1 MSNTVLGIIIFLF
14 SVGVAG
20 IVSLFFYKNCGK
32 LIRLRNADIRKLN
45 QQIKNYDSSM
55 NFFQELD
62 EKMKENHFIFP
73 LWEKYRRNFIIIPD
87 DEEINHVY
95 STTDADEYFNFS
107 NLSAGISIEFW
118 QNLAGVFT
126 GLGILGTFLGLT
138 IGLLGFDMSSS
149 ATIQKGISNLL
160 NGTSTAFLTSIV
172 GILCAL
178 IFNYY
183 YNNSLIRNFDASI
196 DDFANK
202 LDELI
207 PRKQAE
213 ELLYIN
219 SEAVKEQTTELQDFN
234 TTLALTIGDALRNA
248 MTTDV
253 KPVLEELLTAIRE
266 LSTGGVETIKN
277 SINDNTGSELRDFAG
292 TLQELQQGMR
302 DILMQSQQMNEE
314 NNQKLRVAVDEMV
327 KSLQNA
333 TSDSVTAQQ
342 KNMNKMNE
350 QIKGLFT
357 EMNDNLRQ
365 TVQGLLEA
373 GSNTGIQL
381 DHSIKGAAE
390 TSDAIVKTWESVS
403 KQQQEQLSH
412 NIEQIRNILEET
424 LRSIRDDRE
433 NYIQTLK
440 NITQELQNTMASSD
454 VLIKQAG
461 VTANQFASAAG
472 PMNDVAHTMN
482 TSVNNVIDAT
492 KSFNNQVGMTV
503 LELKD
508 TSSSN
513 IKSVNTI
520 REALE
525 RTEES
530 WHAYENVFQGL
541 DAQLGKTF
549 TELEENLVKY
559 NQLTQSGLS
568 DNLIAFDKNI
578 GTAIGQVN
586 ALVQELQEAIED
598 LTDQKSINQKNRTFN
613 RGR

>member
-266 LSTGGVETIKN
+266 LSTGGMETIKN

-342 KNMNKMNE
+342 KNMNEMNE

-454 VLIKQAG
+454 V
-461 VTANQFASAAG
+461 
-472 PMNDVAHTMN
+472 
-482 TSVNNVIDAT
+482 
-492 KSFNNQVGMTV
+492 
-503 LELKD
+503 
-508 TSSSN
+508 
-513 IKSVNTI
+513 
-520 REALE
+520 
-525 RTEES
+525 
-530 WHAYENVFQGL
+530 
-541 DAQLGKTF
+541 QL
-549 TELEENLVKY
+549 
-559 NQLTQSGLS
+559 
-568 DNLIAFDKNI
+568 A
-578 GTAIGQVN
+578 
-586 ALVQELQEAIED
+586 
-598 LTDQKSINQKNRTFN
+598 
-613 RGR
+613 

>member
-20 IVSLFFYKNCGK
+20 IVSLFYKNCGK

-266 LSTGGVETIKN
+266 LSTGGMETIKN

-342 KNMNKMNE
+342 KNMNEMNE

>member
-32 LIRLRNADIRKLN
+32 LIRFRNADIRKLN

-266 LSTGGVETIKN
+266 LSTGGMETIKN

-342 KNMNKMNE
+342 KNMNEMNE

>member
-1 MSNTVLGIIIFLF
+1 MSNTVLWIIIFLF

-266 LSTGGVETIKN
+266 LSTGGMETIKN

-342 KNMNKMNE
+342 KNMNEMNE

>member
-126 GLGILGTFLGLT
+126 GLGILVTFLGLT

-266 LSTGGVETIKN
+266 LSTGGMETIKN

-342 KNMNKMNE
+342 KNMNEMNE

>member
-266 LSTGGVETIKN
+266 LSTGGMETIKN

-342 KNMNKMNE
+342 KNINEMNE

>member
-266 LSTGGVETIKN
+266 LSTGGMETIKN

-342 KNMNKMNE
+342 KNMNEMNE

-530 WHAYENVFQGL
+530 WHAYEKVFQGL

>member
-266 LSTGGVETIKN
+266 LSTGGMETIKN

-342 KNMNKMNE
+342 KNMNEMNE

>member
-1 MSNTVLGIIIFLF
+1 MSNIVLGIIIFLF

-20 IVSLFFYKNCGK
+20 IVFLFFYKNCGK
-32 LIRLRNADIRKLN
+32 LIKLRNEDIRNLN
-45 QQIKNYDSSM
+45 RQIKDYDFSM
-55 NFFQELD
+55 NFFSELD
-62 EKMKENHFIFP
+62 EKMKESHFIFP

-87 DEEINHVY
+87 DDEINHVY

-183 YNNSLIRNFDASI
+183 YNNSLIRNFDTSI

-266 LSTGGVETIKN
+266 LSTGGMETIKN

-314 NNQKLRVAVDEMV
+314 NNQKLRAAVDEMV
-327 KSLQNA
+327 RSLQNA
-333 TSDSVTAQQ
+333 TSDSVMAQQ
-342 KNMNKMNE
+342 KNMNEMNE
-350 QIKGLFT
+350 QIKSLFT
-357 EMNDNLRQ
+357 DMNDNLRQ
-365 TVQGLLEA
+365 TVRGLLEA
-373 GSNTGIQL
+373 GSNTGTQL

-390 TSDAIVKTWESVS
+390 TSNAIVKNWENIS
-403 KQQQEQLSH
+403 KQQQEQLTY
-412 NIEQIRNILEET
+412 NIGQIRNILEET
-424 LRSIRDDRE
+424 LHSIQENRD
-433 NYIQTLK
+433 NYIETLK
-440 NITQELQNTMASSD
+440 NVTRELQNTIASSD
-454 VLIKQAG
+454 ALIKQAG
-461 VTANQFASAAG
+461 VTADQFASAAG
-472 PMNDVAHTMN
+472 PMNDIAHTMN

-525 RTEES
+525 RTEKS

-559 NQLTQSGLS
+559 NQLTQNGLS

-586 ALVQELQEAIED
+586 TLVQELQETIED
-598 LTDQKSINQKNRTFN
+598 LTDQKASNQQNRNFN

>member
-45 QQIKNYDSSM
+45 QQIKKYDSSM

-266 LSTGGVETIKN
+266 LSTGGMETIKN

-342 KNMNKMNE
+342 KNMNEMNE

>member
-266 LSTGGVETIKN
+266 LSTGGMETIKN

-433 NYIQTLK
+433 NYVQTLK

>member
-266 LSTGGVETIKN
+266 LSTGGMETIKN

-342 KNMNKMNE
+342 KNMNEMNE

-390 TSDAIVKTWESVS
+390 TSDAIVTTWESVS

>member
-266 LSTGGVETIKN
+266 LSTGGMETIKN

-342 KNMNKMNE
+342 KNMNEMNE

-492 KSFNNQVGMTV
+492 KSFNNQVGMIV

>member
-126 GLGILGTFLGLT
+126 GLGVLGTFLGLT

-266 LSTGGVETIKN
+266 LSTGGMETIKN

-342 KNMNKMNE
+342 KNMNEMNE

>member
-266 LSTGGVETIKN
+266 LSTGGMETIKN

-342 KNMNKMNE
+342 KNMNEMNE

-433 NYIQTLK
+433 NYVQTLK

>member
-20 IVSLFFYKNCGK
+20 IVPLFFYKNCGK

-266 LSTGGVETIKN
+266 LSTGGMETIKN

-342 KNMNKMNE
+342 KNMNEMNE

>member
-1 MSNTVLGIIIFLF
+1 
-14 SVGVAG
+14 
-20 IVSLFFYKNCGK
+20 
-32 LIRLRNADIRKLN
+32 
-45 QQIKNYDSSM
+45 M

-266 LSTGGVETIKN
+266 LSTGGMETIKN

-433 NYIQTLK
+433 NYVQTLK

>member
-1 MSNTVLGIIIFLF
+1 M
-14 SVGVAG
+14 
-20 IVSLFFYKNCGK
+20 
-32 LIRLRNADIRKLN
+32 
-45 QQIKNYDSSM
+45 
-55 NFFQELD
+55 
-62 EKMKENHFIFP
+62 
-73 LWEKYRRNFIIIPD
+73 
-87 DEEINHVY
+87 
-95 STTDADEYFNFS
+95 
-107 NLSAGISIEFW
+107 
-118 QNLAGVFT
+118 
-126 GLGILGTFLGLT
+126 
-138 IGLLGFDMSSS
+138 
-149 ATIQKGISNLL
+149 
-160 NGTSTAFLTSIV
+160 
-172 GILCAL
+172 
-178 IFNYY
+178 
-183 YNNSLIRNFDASI
+183 
-196 DDFANK
+196 
-202 LDELI
+202 
-207 PRKQAE
+207 
-213 ELLYIN
+213 
-219 SEAVKEQTTELQDFN
+219 QDFN

-266 LSTGGVETIKN
+266 LSTGGMETIKN

-342 KNMNKMNE
+342 KNMNEMNE

>member
-32 LIRLRNADIRKLN
+32 LIKLRNADIRKLN

-266 LSTGGVETIKN
+266 LSTGGMETIKN

-342 KNMNKMNE
+342 KNMNEMNE

>member
-266 LSTGGVETIKN
+266 LSTGGMETIKN

-302 DILMQSQQMNEE
+302 DILMPSQQMNEE

-342 KNMNKMNE
+342 KNMNEMNE

>member
-266 LSTGGVETIKN
+266 LSTGGMETIKN

-342 KNMNKMNE
+342 KNMNEMNE

-440 NITQELQNTMASSD
+440 NITQELQNTMDSSD

>member
-20 IVSLFFYKNCGK
+20 IVSLFYKNCGK

-266 LSTGGVETIKN
+266 LSTGGMETIKN

-342 KNMNKMNE
+342 KNMNEMNE

-424 LRSIRDDRE
+424 LRGIRDDRE

>member
-149 ATIQKGISNLL
+149 AAIQKGISNLL

-266 LSTGGVETIKN
+266 LSTGGMETIKN

-342 KNMNKMNE
+342 KNMNEMNE

-525 RTEES
+525 RTEKS

>member
-1 MSNTVLGIIIFLF
+1 MT
-14 SVGVAG
+14 
-20 IVSLFFYKNCGK
+20 
-32 LIRLRNADIRKLN
+32 
-45 QQIKNYDSSM
+45 
-55 NFFQELD
+55 E
-62 EKMKENHFIFP
+62 P
-73 LWEKYRRNFIIIPD
+73 
-87 DEEINHVY
+87 
-95 STTDADEYFNFS
+95 NFS

-266 LSTGGVETIKN
+266 LSTGGMETIKN

-342 KNMNKMNE
+342 KNMNEMNE

>member
-107 NLSAGISIEFW
+107 NLSARISIEFW

-266 LSTGGVETIKN
+266 LSTGGMETIKN

-342 KNMNKMNE
+342 KNMNEMNE

>member
-55 NFFQELD
+55 NFLQELD

-73 LWEKYRRNFIIIPD
+73 LWEKNRRNFIIITD

-266 LSTGGVETIKN
+266 LSTGGMETIKN

-342 KNMNKMNE
+342 KNMNEMNE

>member
-266 LSTGGVETIKN
+266 LSTGGMETIKN

-342 KNMNKMNE
+342 KNMNEMNE

-424 LRSIRDDRE
+424 LRGIRDDRE

>member
-342 KNMNKMNE
+342 KNMNEMNE

>member
-266 LSTGGVETIKN
+266 LSTGGMETIKN

>member
-149 ATIQKGISNLL
+149 ATIQKGMSNLL

-266 LSTGGVETIKN
+266 LSTGGMETIKN

-342 KNMNKMNE
+342 KNMNEMNE

>member
-266 LSTGGVETIKN
+266 LSTGGMETIKN

-342 KNMNKMNE
+342 KNMNEMNE

-440 NITQELQNTMASSD
+440 NITQELQNPMASSD